1 MEDAIMIEID
11 VSLFKELIQ
20 GYSSALKKV
29 EEYNN
34 DIISNFNELSKYW
47 HDQESLKLNSSV
59 KLEIQRMINL
69 ESNIKDQLEIYKYL
83 ENEYKKIGNKI
94 KCNLEAKDMIDNK
107 LVSIISSINN
117 ILNQYDD
124 LGDISFYPKSYVIEN
139 QKNDIKILLESFNN
153 IKEKVY
159 NTFTSI
165 ENIESTVSERLEGIE
180 VQMFLLN
187 NYESGE

>member
-1 MEDAIMIEID
+1 MEDVIMIDTD

-20 GYSSALKKV
+20 GYSSTLKKI

-47 HDQESLKLNSSV
+47 HDSKSLKLNSSV
-59 KLEIQRMINL
+59 KLEIQRMVNL

-107 LVSIISSINN
+107 LVSIISAINN
-117 ILNQYDD
+117 ILNQYNE

-139 QKNDIKILLESFNN
+139 QKNDIKNILDSFNN
-153 IKEKVY
+153 IKEKVN
-159 NTFTSI
+159 NTFISI
-165 ENIESTVSERLEGIE
+165 QNIESTVSERLEGIE

>member
-1 MEDAIMIEID
+1 MEDVIMIDTD

-20 GYSSALKKV
+20 SYSSTLKKV

-34 DIISNFNELSKYW
+34 DIISNFNELNKYW
-47 HDQESLKLNSSV
+47 HDSESLKLNSSV
-59 KLEIQRMINL
+59 KLEIQRMVNL
-69 ESNIKDQLEIYKYL
+69 ESNIKEQLEIYKYL

-107 LVSIISSINN
+107 LVSIISTINN
-117 ILNQYDD
+117 ILNQYDE

-139 QKNDIKILLESFNN
+139 QKNDIKNLLESFNN

-165 ENIESTVSERLEGIE
+165 QNIESTVSERLEGIE

>member
-1 MEDAIMIEID
+1 MIDTD

-20 GYSSALKKV
+20 GYSSALKKI

-47 HDQESLKLNSSV
+47 HDSNSLKLNSSV
-59 KLEIQRMINL
+59 KLEIQRMVNL

-107 LVSIISSINN
+107 LVSIISAINN
-117 ILNQYDD
+117 ILNQYNE
-124 LGDISFYPKSYVIEN
+124 LGDISFYPRSYVIEN
-139 QKNDIKILLESFNN
+139 QKNDIRNILDSFNN
-153 IKEKVY
+153 IKEKVN
-159 NTFTSI
+159 NTFISI
-165 ENIESTVSERLEGIE
+165 QNIESTVSERLEGIE

>member
-1 MEDAIMIEID
+1 MEDVIMIDTD

-20 GYSSALKKV
+20 GYSSALKKI

-47 HDQESLKLNSSV
+47 HDSKSLKLNSSV
-59 KLEIQRMINL
+59 KLEIQRMVNL
-69 ESNIKDQLEIYKYL
+69 ESNIKNQLEIYKYL

-107 LVSIISSINN
+107 LVSIISAINN
-117 ILNQYDD
+117 ILNQYNE
-124 LGDISFYPKSYVIEN
+124 LGDISFYPRSYVIEN
-139 QKNDIKILLESFNN
+139 QKNDIKNILDSFNN
-153 IKEKVY
+153 IKEKVN
-159 NTFTSI
+159 NTFISI
-165 ENIESTVSERLEGIE
+165 QNIESTVSERLEGIE

>member
-1 MEDAIMIEID
+1 MEDVIMIDTD

-20 GYSSALKKV
+20 GYSSALKKR

-47 HDQESLKLNSSV
+47 HDSKSLKLNSSV
-59 KLEIQRMINL
+59 KLEIQRMVNL

-107 LVSIISSINN
+107 LVSIISAINN
-117 ILNQYDD
+117 ILNQYNE

-139 QKNDIKILLESFNN
+139 QKNDIKNILDSFNN
-153 IKEKVY
+153 IKEKVN
-159 NTFTSI
+159 NTFISI
-165 ENIESTVSERLEGIE
+165 QNIESTVSERLEGIE

>member
-1 MEDAIMIEID
+1 MEDVIMIDTD

-20 GYSSALKKV
+20 GYSSALKKI

-47 HDQESLKLNSSV
+47 HDSKSLKLNSSV
-59 KLEIQRMINL
+59 KLEIQRMVNL

-107 LVSIISSINN
+107 LVSIISAINN
-117 ILNQYDD
+117 ILNQYNE

-139 QKNDIKILLESFNN
+139 QKNDIKNILDSFNN
-153 IKEKVY
+153 IKEKVN
-159 NTFTSI
+159 NTFISI
-165 ENIESTVSERLEGIE
+165 QNIESTVSERLEGIE